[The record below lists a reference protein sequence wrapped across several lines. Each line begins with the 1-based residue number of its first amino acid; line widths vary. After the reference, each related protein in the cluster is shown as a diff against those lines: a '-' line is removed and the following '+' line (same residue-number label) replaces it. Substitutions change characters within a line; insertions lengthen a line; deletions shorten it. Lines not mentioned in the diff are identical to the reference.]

1 MIKKDGFASYSQFLQ
16 HFLLAERSIAR
27 ELGIIHQIT
36 RDARHLIEI
45 IKKFKSSFGNGAKEN
60 ENDCT
65 EESSPPSF
73 VNGLNHLKKLAGKTN
88 EISVRKSGRSKR
100 LNSTKYGGKTSDSQ
114 LKREKVF
121 LVEEGQVQK
130 TDENH
135 LVETE
140 EFLNSKLSCR
150 ESKVMLKRTEV
161 LKNNSKHPIFMP
173 DPNKR
178 GTNQILSKHED
189 LNIADISKLAVSR
202 EVETNYAIRNAE
214 SKLDNKLVN
223 DEENESNKSP
233 KESDLEDG

>member
-1 MIKKDGFASYSQFLQ
+1 M
-16 HFLLAERSIAR
+16 AR
-27 ELGIIHQIT
+27 
-36 RDARHLIEI
+36 
-45 IKKFKSSFGNGAKEN
+45 
-60 ENDCT
+60 
-65 EESSPPSF
+65 
-73 VNGLNHLKKLAGKTN
+73 KKLARKTD
-88 EISVRKSGRSKR
+88 EISVRKSDRSKR

-121 LVEEGQVQK
+121 LAEEGQVQK

-161 LKNNSKHPIFMP
+161 LKNNSKHPIFMT

-189 LNIADISKLAVSR
+189 LNIADISKLAVSK

-214 SKLDNKLVN
+214 SKLDNKLVK
-223 DEENESNKSP
+223 DKENESNKSP
-233 KESDLEDG
+233 KESDLEDGLIQRNFIHFLDRKQLDASMYALPQTGPELDDRPSPKKVASHKKGRRRRGKNRKVNKVMPEVGFNQ